1 MCSLQAPSSSRPI
14 IANTLYDIDAMD
26 DGTLAAVDTEIE
38 SLPAALRARL
48 GTTQSAVA
56 RLEGGRVSPSIA
68 TLRRYAEAT
77 GTRLTVGLQQIAG

>member
-1 MCSLQAPSSSRPI
+1 MNCVVHMNRTTGHFMCSLQAPSGSRPI

-48 GTTQSAVA
+48 V
-56 RLEGGRVSPSIA
+56 RML
-68 TLRRYAEAT
+68 
-77 GTRLTVGLQQIAG
+77 